1 MQGEVVDRWCCLPSR
16 DGQTVTCPLCYLQC
30 YGLLQATEAEPLS
43 DSHSDDDC
51 VIVFDSNRMIEA
63 GGPPEVRN
71 VSRDLSH
78 CQIYVNT

>member
-1 MQGEVVDRWCCLPSR
+1 MIVGVVSHPEMDRQLPAPC
-16 DGQTVTCPLCYLQC
+16 VTYNVMV
-30 YGLLQATEAEPLS
+30 LLQATEAEPLS